1 LAPPPTIAHS
11 PSTSDFHLPL
21 AASPFDRRPAQSR
34 HAQEIRPAF
43 EWSTLG
49 GSFALLILGGLV
61 MLAVYAFAARTGSVP
76 SVGPV
81 RVSGIGNLL
90 ASLGILRGAWVVL
103 RWRMQ

>member
-1 LAPPPTIAHS
+1 
-11 PSTSDFHLPL
+11 
-21 AASPFDRRPAQSR
+21 
-34 HAQEIRPAF
+34 
-43 EWSTLG
+43 
-49 GSFALLILGGLV
+49 

-81 RVSGIGNLL
+81 RVSWIGNLL